1 MGANPRRESDMTKL
15 IIPKIEEA
23 QATKVQ
29 REEGIKRRVMK
40 PTYLDD
46 YV

>member
-1 MGANPRRESDMTKL
+1 VNFQGSWNDTSKL

-23 QATKVQ
+23 PATKVQ
-29 REEGIKRRVMK
+29 REEGTKRRVVK

-46 YV
+46 YE